1 VIAALTVTLPVI
13 LAGVLVASAVAKLR
27 SPDDLL
33 GWAELGVPR
42 MLRTKWLLRLHPWAE
57 VALAAALVLM
67 GGWLGFLAAIVAVA
81 LMCSYLWLV
90 VRAKNASDDASCAC
104 FGAKRR
110 ITRVTIIRNAWLV
123 VLAVASASVIWTAPL
138 LGGALVVALTG
149 WWMTLIG
156 AAVAAVTSA
165 LVLWPEEPQT
175 TPDAPPNVE
184 SSVTGEAAD
193 VDGELEYVR
202 SRTPAV
208 PVTLADGTSVNLL
221 DLTRRKPILMLA
233 VSATCGSCTTVI
245 ENAPSWRTR
254 LPEVDVRLLFTHA
267 HDSGLMSELS
277 EPQSLHDVDR
287 LVSRSIKEWPTPSA
301 VLFGSDGM
309 LAGGPISG
317 VRDIDDFVDDIY
329 ESLHES
335 APPESAPRS

>member
-1 VIAALTVTLPVI
+1 VIAALTATLPVI

-27 SPDDLL
+27 TPDDLV

-42 MLRTKWLLRLHPWAE
+42 ILRTRWLLRLHPWAE
-57 VALAAALVLM
+57 VALAASLVLL
-67 GGWLGFLAAIVAVA
+67 GAWLGFVAAIVAVA
-81 LMCSYLWLV
+81 LMCAYLWLV
-90 VRAKNASDDASCAC
+90 VRAKNTSDDASCAC
-104 FGAKRR
+104 FGRKRR
-110 ITRVTIIRNAWLV
+110 ITRVTVTRNAWLM

-138 LGGALVVALTG
+138 LGGALVVAFSG
-149 WWMTLIG
+149 WWATVVG
-156 AAVAAVTSA
+156 AAAAAATAA
-165 LVLWPEEPQT
+165 LVLWPDESHA
-175 TPDAPPNVE
+175 APVAAPNAE
-184 SSVTGEAAD
+184 SSVSGASSD
-193 VDGELEYVR
+193 VDGDLEYIR

-208 PVTLADGTSVNLL
+208 PVMLADGTSVNLRE
-221 DLTRRKPILMLA
+221 LTLRKPILMLA

-245 ENAPSWRTR
+245 ENAPAWRTL

-317 VRDIDDFVDDIY
+317 VRDIDSFVDDVY
-329 ESLHES
+329 ESLHGERP
-335 APPESAPRS
+335 A

>member
-1 VIAALTVTLPVI
+1 MIAALTVTLPVT

-27 SPDDLL
+27 TPDDLV

-42 MLRTKWLLRLHPWAE
+42 MLRTPWLLRLHPWAE
-57 VALAAALVLM
+57 VALAASLVLM
-67 GGWLGFLAAIVAVA
+67 GGWLGFAAAIVAVA
-81 LMCSYLWLV
+81 LMCAYLWLV
-90 VRAKNASDDASCAC
+90 VRAKHTSDDASCAC
-104 FGAKRR
+104 FGTKRR
-110 ITRVTIIRNAWLV
+110 ITRVTVTRNAWLV

-138 LGGALVVALTG
+138 LGGALVVALSG
-149 WWMTLIG
+149 WWATLVG
-156 AAVAAVTSA
+156 AAAAAVTAA
-165 LVLWPEEPQT
+165 LVLWPEELLAPAV
-175 TPDAPPNVE
+175 APPDEESAVIGE
-184 SSVTGEAAD
+184 SSD
-193 VDGELEYVR
+193 VNGSGELDYIR

-245 ENAPSWRTR
+245 ENAPAWRTL

-287 LVSRSIKEWPTPSA
+287 LVSRSIKEWSTPSA

-317 VRDIDDFVDDIY
+317 VREIDGFVGDVY
-329 ESLHES
+329 ESLHGERP
-335 APPESAPRS
+335 APS